1 MTGVEYLWQGWQK
14 VDWMYRNYWELLASD
29 KSGGDSHYIINI
41 CHPDTDPL
49 IITPG
54 SSGTIMGSFVE
65 KIIQNYTK
73 GWMFELPSWCE
84 SGDGMR
90 TIRRNCWNPAKC
102 HRLNTGQYV
111 IKNTVS
117 ITSSRKGIFT
127 RNSFSSFI
135 SGVFLVPGVCM
146 SCCVCWCLSL
156 MAIDTVSRASHQIH
170 WHTPLPR
177 VITVTREHYFL
188 MWPAYSDQHKCLIC
202 KVAEGCCNIRGWTED
217 EDTTTTGETRGRMTQ
232 FGHKC

>member
-1 MTGVEYLWQGWQK
+1 MTGVEYLWRGWQK

-41 CHPDTDPL
+41 CHPGTAPL
-49 IITPG
+49 ISTHG

-73 GWMFELPSWCE
+73 GWMFELLSWCE

-117 ITSSRKGIFT
+117 ISSSSKGIFT
-127 RNSFSSFI
+127 PCNSFSSFI
-135 SGVFLVPGVCM
+135 SLVFLVPWVCM
-146 SCCVCWCLSL
+146 SCCVCWCLSV
-156 MAIDTVSRASHQIH
+156 MAIDTLSRASHQIH

-177 VITVTREHYFL
+177 VINVTWEHYFL
-188 MWPAYSDQHKCLIC
+188 MWPAQMLNMQSCGGLLQY
-202 KVAEGCCNIRGWTED
+202 
-217 EDTTTTGETRGRMTQ
+217 
-232 FGHKC
+232 

>member
-1 MTGVEYLWQGWQK
+1 MTGVEYLWRGWQK

-49 IITPG
+49 ISTHG
-54 SSGTIMGSFVE
+54 SSGTIMASFVE

-90 TIRRNCWNPAKC
+90 TIRRNCWNAAKC

-111 IKNTVS
+111 IKNTEPLQSVASQKRTQVS
-117 ITSSRKGIFT
+117 FH
-127 RNSFSSFI
+127 
-135 SGVFLVPGVCM
+135 
-146 SCCVCWCLSL
+146 LSN
-156 MAIDTVSRASHQIH
+156 
-170 WHTPLPR
+170 
-177 VITVTREHYFL
+177 YFL
-188 MWPAYSDQHKCLIC
+188 SSACLWVVMLAGIC
-202 KVAEGCCNIRGWTED
+202 EW
-217 EDTTTTGETRGRMTQ
+217 
-232 FGHKC
+232 